1 MRRCKHAGSSLDE
14 FLAEDGTSA
23 EVEAAAED
31 ARSGRSLPGEIFGS
45 LRQRS
50 SRR

>member
-31 ARSGRSLPGEIFGS
+31 ARSGRSLPEK
-45 LRQRS
+45 S
-50 SRR
+50 SDR